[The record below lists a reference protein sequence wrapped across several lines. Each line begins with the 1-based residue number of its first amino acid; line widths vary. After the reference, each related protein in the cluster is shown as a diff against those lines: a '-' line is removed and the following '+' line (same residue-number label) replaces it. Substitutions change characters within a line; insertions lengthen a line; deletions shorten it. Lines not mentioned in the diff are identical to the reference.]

1 MATHRDVH
9 SPIRLKS
16 YAPLQKALNFND
28 FFHADYN
35 ANERR
40 FVALRNDDQRWFS
53 SSSLLLFSSEIYE
66 KSTHKPT
73 KCRRTSWHTFPLNK
87 KFFFIF
93 LRTQFVESKRDEKKP
108 ERIFFFLHLY
118 SAASFKFIYLLFSV
132 FNLREREKNL
142 KKFLLVTFV
151 ISLFVLFQL
160 IREYLCL
167 ISCLLSLHALEC
179 HRTLSTSIY
188 LAC

>member
-73 KCRRTSWHTFPLNK
+73 KCKRTSWHTFPLNK

-93 LRTQFVESKRDEKKP
+93 LRTQFVESKRDEKK
-108 ERIFFFLHLY
+108 
-118 SAASFKFIYLLFSV
+118 
-132 FNLREREKNL
+132 
-142 KKFLLVTFV
+142 T
-151 ISLFVLFQL
+151 
-160 IREYLCL
+160 
-167 ISCLLSLHALEC
+167 
-179 HRTLSTSIY
+179 
-188 LAC
+188 

>member
-132 FNLREREKNL
+132 FNLRERRIWRNFF
-142 KKFLLVTFV
+142 FLLLSSRSSFFFNSFV
-151 ISLFVLFQL
+151 N
-160 IREYLCL
+160 
-167 ISCLLSLHALEC
+167 
-179 HRTLSTSIY
+179 IY
-188 LAC
+188 V